1 MMKKSSKWMFFVMI
15 VLAWAVFATF
25 PAPAAAEKVKIG
37 YLVADQLH
45 QYFLPIGIEKGYFKD
60 EGIEVESP
68 QYAGAGIL
76 MQSFAAK
83 EMDIG
88 IVGVS
93 GAMISKAS
101 GADVKIIGTNNWGG
115 SSLVADPKITKF
127 EDLKGKT
134 VGNPGIG
141 SNHHTLLTLLE
152 KKYNTP
158 VKKAT
163 VKPTD
168 MPIMAQNKE
177 VQGIVCYEP
186 HPTRVMKIAGF
197 KRLMSSNEILHDQ
210 QCCVIVAQPKMVKEK
225 RDTLLKIMKVNARA
239 TKFIRENKAEAV
251 KILAKYSGIT
261 EDVLM
266 DAYDNMIYPWPPR
279 VNSESSLVLLQGI
292 IDADKIEKSAIKPN
306 MQDWWK
312 SIYDTSFEE
321 ELIKSGYIAQ
331 LEKEG
336 KK

>member
-1 MMKKSSKWMFFVMI
+1 MMKKSSKWMIFVAV
-15 VLAWAVFATF
+15 VLALGFFATF
-25 PAPAAAEKVKIG
+25 PASAPAAEKIKIG

-45 QYFLPIGIEKGYFKD
+45 QYLLPIGIEKGYFKE
-60 EGIEVESP
+60 EGIEVETP
-68 QYAGAGIL
+68 QYAASGIL

-88 IVGVS
+88 LVGVS
-93 GAMISKAS
+93 GAMISQAS

-115 SSLVADPKITKF
+115 SSLVVDPKVGKF
-127 EDLKGKT
+127 EDLKGQT

-163 VKPTD
+163 IKPTD

-177 VQGIVCYEP
+177 VQAIICYEP

-197 KRLMSSNEILHDQ
+197 KRLLSSNEILKDQ
-210 QCCVIVAQPKMVKEK
+210 QCCVLVAQPKLVKEK
-225 RDTLLKIMKVNARA
+225 PALVLKVMKVNARA
-239 TKFIRENKAEAV
+239 TKFVRENKAEAV
-251 KILAKYSGIT
+251 KIIAKYSGIT
-261 EDVLM
+261 EDVLA

-279 VNSESSLVLLQGI
+279 VNVESSLVLLQGI

-306 MQDWWK
+306 VQEWWK
-312 SIYDTSFEE
+312 NIYDTSFEE
-321 ELIKSGYIAQ
+321 ELLKSGYIAQ
-331 LEKEG
+331 LEG